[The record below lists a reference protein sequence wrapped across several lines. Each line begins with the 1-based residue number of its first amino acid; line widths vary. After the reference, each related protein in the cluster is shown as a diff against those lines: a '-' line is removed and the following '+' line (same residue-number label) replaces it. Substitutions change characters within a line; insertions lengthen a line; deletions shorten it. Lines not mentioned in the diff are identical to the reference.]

1 MSIYMEEMQL
11 HEMMRVD
18 IKIGIDMQS
27 RFVGD
32 AGGGGRSHGL
42 YTIFCSLINKI
53 DPNTNYYSTVT
64 MTLAYNRR
72 GIVYSLDVYCTYVLA
87 IGKVDT

>member
-1 MSIYMEEMQL
+1 MEEMQL
-11 HEMMRVD
+11 HEMKHVD

-27 RFVGD
+27 RVVGD
-32 AGGGGRSHGL
+32 AGGGGRSHGM
-42 YTIFCSLINKI
+42 YTNFCSLINKI

-72 GIVYSLDVYCTYVLA
+72 AIVYSLLFYLDVHTY
-87 IGKVDT
+87 